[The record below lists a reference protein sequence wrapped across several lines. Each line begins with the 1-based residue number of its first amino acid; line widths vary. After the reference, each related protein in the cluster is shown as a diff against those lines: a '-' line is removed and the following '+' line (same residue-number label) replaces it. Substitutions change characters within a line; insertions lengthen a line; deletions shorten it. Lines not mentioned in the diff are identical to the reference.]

1 MTIKILVLKSGEDVI
16 ADVSEMISPEERLL
30 GYFMKKPYVIK
41 VLHNES
47 FDSEPNSKKNS
58 QFSIKLYPWMPIA
71 KEKTMPIPVDWVVSM
86 VTPLDK
92 LKDLY
97 VNSLGKKNTD
107 EKDDIN
113 IWLEND
119 ENGHDDGDEESDRNE
134 DDQSDSVSEQ

>member
-1 MTIKILVLKSGEDVI
+1 MTVKILVLKSGEDVI
-16 ADVSEMISPEERLL
+16 ADVSEMVSPEERLL

-41 VLHNES
+41 VHHNEP
-47 FDSEPNSKKNS
+47 FDEDSNSNRKS

-86 VTPLDK
+86 VTPIDK
-92 LKDLY
+92 LKELY
-97 VNSLGKKNTD
+97 VNNLGKLDKG

-119 ENGHDDGDEESDRNE
+119 ENEHDDGDEESDRNE

>member
-1 MTIKILVLKSGEDVI
+1 MTVKILVLKSGEDVI
-16 ADVSEMISPEERLL
+16 ADVSEMVSPEERLL

-41 VLHNES
+41 VHHNEP
-47 FDSEPNSKKNS
+47 FDEDSNSNRKF

-86 VTPLDK
+86 VTPIDK
-92 LKDLY
+92 LKELY
-97 VNSLGKKNTD
+97 VNNLGKLDKG

-119 ENGHDDGDEESDRNE
+119 KNEHDNGDEESDRNE

>member
-1 MTIKILVLKSGEDVI
+1 MTVKILVLKSGEDVI
-16 ADVSEMISPEERLL
+16 ADVSEMVSPEERLL

-41 VLHNES
+41 VHHNEP
-47 FDSEPNSKKNS
+47 FDEDSNSNRKSK
-58 QFSIKLYPWMPIA
+58 FSIKLYPWMPIA

-86 VTPLDK
+86 VTPIDK
-92 LKDLY
+92 LKELY
-97 VNSLGKKNTD
+97 VNNLGKLDKD

-119 ENGHDDGDEESDRNE
+119 KNEHDNGDEESGRNE